1 MVVGAGCAAWRCST
15 ASCRTESSESPAAR
29 ERSGTQPA
37 LAEDTKPAVPNPEP
51 DSGTQER
58 PAQQKPSTKV
68 SKQQRKRAEAAAAAR
83 AAGETGPLN
92 RKGRRLGQPTPCGG
106 TVECGGCG
114 TAFPSR
120 NAMFR
125 HVRATGCGGEQVQRV
140 ERYVVLYGYVGTE
153 YFGSQRNAQ
162 EDEAR
167 CPTLEGTLLA
177 AIRAAIMRHEAA
189 KAVNAEVHSR
199 ASRTDRGVHALAN
212 VLHVKI
218 VTDFEKGSAA
228 PPPLDCELWLEA
240 IRAELPPNITVLKRF
255 DLAKQPDMDVRRAC
269 QKREYRYYVP
279 YRALL
284 TSEEKSVAVS
294 SVELE
299 TRVWVCGLPD
309 ICDADVLRDFAAAR
323 WTDAAQSGKEAP
335 LRDVVLS
342 DHPGSATLHMSSRA
356 DAEHM
361 ASVMDGAVCLP
372 SHRFSD
378 LHSFPYLSPSFA
390 PIACVSPSRL
400 TALMV
405 VYYGKQ
411 VGFPGAEPKGLM
423 ALLETDAVV
432 RRAAHQRLRDA
443 LRLLTGTRSF
453 HNFCPHFHDSSD
465 GAPQVA
471 CESTGNIPK

>member
-1 MVVGAGCAAWRCST
+1 MPTLSGGAMGRAGGGVSFSSVMFPGLVVGAACAAWRCST
-15 ASCRTESSESPAAR
+15 ASSRTESSASETPAAR
-29 ERSGTQPA
+29 EHSDTQPA
-37 LAEDTKPAVPNPEP
+37 PAEGTKPVVPEP
-51 DSGTQER
+51 EHDSGAQER
-58 PAQQKPSTKV
+58 PAQQKPSKKV

-92 RKGRRLGQPTPCGG
+92 RKGKRLGQPTPCGG

-162 EDEAR
+162 EDEER
-167 CPTLEGTLLA
+167 CPTLEGALLA
-177 AIRAAIMRHEAA
+177 AIRAAGMRHEAA
-189 KAVNAEVHSR
+189 EAVSAEVHSR
-199 ASRTDRGVHALAN
+199 TSRTDRGVHALAN

-218 VTDFEKGSAA
+218 VTEFAKGSAA
-228 PPPLDCELWLEA
+228 PPPLDCEPWLEA
-240 IRAELPPNITVLKRF
+240 IRAELPPSITVLQRF

-284 TSEEKSVAVS
+284 TPEEQSMAAS
-294 SVELE
+294 SAELE

-323 WTDAAQSGKEAP
+323 WTEAAQSGKEAP
-335 LRDVVLS
+335 LGGVVLS

-356 DAEHM
+356 DAERM
-361 ASVMDGAVCLP
+361 AAAMDGAVCPPHTHILRHP
-372 SHRFSD
+372 TFS
-378 LHSFPYLSPSFA
+378 SCFA
-390 PIACVSPSRL
+390 PLLHPLPLWHIS
-400 TALMV
+400 MV
-405 VYYGKQ
+405 
-411 VGFPGAEPKGLM
+411 LD
-423 ALLETDAVV
+423 LC
-432 RRAAHQRLRDA
+432 A
-443 LRLLTGTRSF
+443 LRHG
-453 HNFCPHFHDSSD
+453 
-465 GAPQVA
+465 
-471 CESTGNIPK
+471 